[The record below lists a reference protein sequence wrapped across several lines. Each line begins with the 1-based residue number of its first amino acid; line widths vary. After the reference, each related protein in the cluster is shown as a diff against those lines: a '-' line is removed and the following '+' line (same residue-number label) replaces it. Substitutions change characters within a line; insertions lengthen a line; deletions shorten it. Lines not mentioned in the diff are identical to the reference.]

1 MQLAW
6 HQVHQ
11 PRALAATLSKSDRR
25 ALGAQPTAKNCAA
38 EPLPIRRVIESADLS
53 FFCYASAPPAGRFRA
68 VPHLLTD
75 LHDVFDLLARYWGG
89 VVPEKCRQAHQ
100 GEEWNCFFGYR
111 VFPSI
116 KSRQIKRTDLQ
127 GGWRFEIAPPPY
139 FAPFRPGL
147 CGPVAVRRGPVDRRQ
162 HSVDRTARAGR
173 PVALHPKSG
182 RGAEEHAQRCAVSE
196 RPGFCRGRGGLGGE
210 KKD

>member
-127 GGWRFEIAPPPY
+127 GGWRFEIAPPP
-139 FAPFRPGL
+139 PLHILPL
-147 CGPVAVRRGPVDRRQ
+147 LGPVFVVQWLFDEAQLTVDNIQLTGQPVQEGQWRYIQ
-162 HSVDRTARAGR
+162 N
-173 PVALHPKSG
+173 
-182 RGAEEHAQRCAVSE
+182 
-196 RPGFCRGRGGLGGE
+196 LGVE
-210 KKD
+210 LRNTLKDVP

>member
-127 GGWRFEIAPPPY
+127 GGWRFEIAPPPLHIL
-139 FAPFRPGL
+139 PIL
-147 CGPVAVRRGPVDRRQ
+147 GPVFVVQWLFDEAQLTVDNIQLTGQPVQEGQWRYIQ
-162 HSVDRTARAGR
+162 N
-173 PVALHPKSG
+173 
-182 RGAEEHAQRCAVSE
+182 
-196 RPGFCRGRGGLGGE
+196 LGVE
-210 KKD
+210 LRNTLKDVP